1 MDKITL
7 TFPAQSL
14 TLFRRSAKRDDGTTS
29 NFWAACLDTV
39 PLNDLG
45 ATQAEFTGR
54 DLTPGMIAALKPLK
68 VGEGTSKDADATPF
82 KFFGLVKI
90 TAEVVAPRAYTTK
103 DGRQIVTV
111 RISPTA
117 IERVEDTSLAD
128 IDAI

>member
-7 TFPAQSL
+7 TFPAQGL

-29 NFWAACLDTV
+29 NFWAARLDTV

-45 ATQAEFTGR
+45 ATVAEFTGR
-54 DLTPGMIAALKPLK
+54 DLSPAMIAAIKPLK

-82 KFFGLVKI
+82 KYFGLVKVV
-90 TAEVVAPRAYTTK
+90 ADVVAPRAYTTK
-103 DGRQIVTV
+103 DGRQVVAV

-117 IERVEDTSLAD
+117 IERVEDTSLAA